1 MLNLIRFRDHNISK
15 SGASCC
21 TPQSPTANN
30 APSEA
35 RELLRRFDPGR
46 VGFGI
51 VDARGD
57 CNLSADQG
65 DPLFAGSRPRAAEG
79 KP

>member
-1 MLNLIRFRDHNISK
+1 MLNLIRFYDHSISK
-15 SGASCC
+15 SGASC
-21 TPQSPTANN
+21 PPNQSLTADS

-46 VGFGI
+46 IGFGI

-57 CNLSADQG
+57 CTLSADQR

-79 KP
+79 KQ